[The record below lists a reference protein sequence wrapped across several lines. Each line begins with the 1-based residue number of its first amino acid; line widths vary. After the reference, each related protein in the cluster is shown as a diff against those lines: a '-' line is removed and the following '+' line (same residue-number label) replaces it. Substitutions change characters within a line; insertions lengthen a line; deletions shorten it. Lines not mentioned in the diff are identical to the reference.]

1 MADSHKNFAE
11 SLVATAPSP
20 ANTGTSLVVTG
31 GEGSLFPTAPFNA
44 TVWPAGEQPTAENA
58 EIVRVTTVSTDTLT
72 ITRKQE
78 GTRARNIIIGD
89 QIAAAITAQTLLDA
103 ETPMMTWSPFIVSS
117 GAATALQTLA
127 TATGQSSSGS
137 VFVFPVTVNGNL
149 QFNQIAV
156 PISMSYTTSNAQGS
170 NSYYSYFGLYSMNAS
185 TALSL
190 IGSNSFSI
198 AESFNSLSR
207 TLSYP
212 TTTMTSGY
220 GYDSL
225 AMSNTAQI
233 VNYVS
238 GTRWFGL
245 AFGSEMRLTNGI
257 YYVGLLSVRSTGNN
271 SQAGM
276 NVTGVLGQPID
287 PPHAVGSVSGYLPI
301 GSAAS
306 AWGGANAANS
316 TQWWGRHIVGFV
328 TNTVRAGYGGTQI
341 PSAITLSE
349 LGASAANLTGTVLP
363 AITFYS
369 NLMT

>member
-1 MADSHKNFAE
+1 LP
-11 SLVATAPSP
+11 SLH
-20 ANTGTSLVVTG
+20 VVDG
-31 GEGSLFPTAPFNA
+31 LR
-44 TVWPAGEQPTAENA
+44 GEQPTAENA

-207 TLSYP
+207 TGYCCWCNGHP
-212 TTTMTSGY
+212 WFSGH
-220 GYDSL
+220 G
-225 AMSNTAQI
+225 
-233 VNYVS
+233 
-238 GTRWFGL
+238 
-245 AFGSEMRLTNGI
+245 
-257 YYVGLLSVRSTGNN
+257 
-271 SQAGM
+271 QALEW
-276 NVTGVLGQPID
+276 N
-287 PPHAVGSVSGYLPI
+287 
-301 GSAAS
+301 
-306 AWGGANAANS
+306 
-316 TQWWGRHIVGFV
+316 
-328 TNTVRAGYGGTQI
+328 
-341 PSAITLSE
+341 
-349 LGASAANLTGTVLP
+349 
-363 AITFYS
+363 
-369 NLMT
+369 